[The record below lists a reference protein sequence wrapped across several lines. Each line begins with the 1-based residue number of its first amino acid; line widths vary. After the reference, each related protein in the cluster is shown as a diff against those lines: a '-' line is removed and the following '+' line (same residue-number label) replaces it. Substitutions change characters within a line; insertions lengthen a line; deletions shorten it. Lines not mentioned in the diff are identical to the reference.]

1 MILQVGFSECVQ
13 TIVSSYL
20 TQYKRQLA
28 TTPEINYFQCT
39 IGIVYT
45 KNQDSADFAMTSLNK
60 QCLSHIR
67 VFQPLKAIKVQIQF
81 WTDVQSTEI
90 TQPLKKFGL

>member
-60 QCLSHIR
+60 HCLSHIR
-67 VFQPLKAIKVQIQF
+67 VFQPFKPIKVQIQF
-81 WTDVQSTEI
+81 RTDLQ
-90 TQPLKKFGL
+90 L

>member
-1 MILQVGFSECVQ
+1 MMKICYFSVFTGDQQVLF
-13 TIVSSYL
+13 
-20 TQYKRQLA
+20 A
-28 TTPEINYFQCT
+28 
-39 IGIVYT
+39 

>member
-39 IGIVYT
+39 IGIVYA
-45 KNQDSADFAMTSLNK
+45 KNQDSADFKKNSDVLYPIFMNSL
-60 QCLSHIR
+60 LG
-67 VFQPLKAIKVQIQF
+67 
-81 WTDVQSTEI
+81 T
-90 TQPLKKFGL
+90 